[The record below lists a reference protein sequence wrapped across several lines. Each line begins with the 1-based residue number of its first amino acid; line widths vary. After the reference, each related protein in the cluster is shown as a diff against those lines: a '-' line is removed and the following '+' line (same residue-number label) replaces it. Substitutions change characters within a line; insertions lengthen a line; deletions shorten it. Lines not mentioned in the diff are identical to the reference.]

1 MQLLGKV
8 ALVTGGGVG
17 IGRAI
22 ALKLARRGCNIGV
35 NFSRSKDEAE
45 ATVDEISKLGVKAA
59 VAQANI
65 TQDAIV
71 RGMVRRFVADFG
83 RLDILINNAG
93 INSVI
98 PHQDLEAVKEEDWEK
113 VLLVNLRGPFYA
125 IRAALPAL
133 KASRG
138 VIVNIS
144 AAAATHPI
152 SHSIPFCA
160 AKAGLNNMTVAMAA
174 ALAPE
179 IRVNAVAPGFVETR
193 GWTKR
198 PDLEKIKKEIL
209 ARTLLQRPCLPDD
222 IANAVVDLVENDSMT
237 GQVVTVDAG
246 SGIVR

>member
-22 ALKLARRGCNIGV
+22 ALKLARRGCHVGV
-35 NFSRSKDEAE
+35 NFARSKDEAE
-45 ATVDEISKLGVKAA
+45 SVVQEISKLGVQAV
-59 VAQANI
+59 VAQANV

-71 RGMVRRFVADFG
+71 RGMVRRLVADLG

-113 VLLVNLRGPFYA
+113 VLMVNLRGPFYT

-133 KASRG
+133 KATRG
-138 VIVNIS
+138 AIVNVS
-144 AAAATHPI
+144 AAAGIHGNG
-152 SHSIPFCA
+152 HSLPFCA
-160 AKAGLNNMTVAMAA
+160 AKAGLNVMTVALAR
-174 ALAPE
+174 ALAPD

-193 GWTKR
+193 AWTKQ
-198 PDLEKIKKEIL
+198 PDFESVKRDII
-209 ARTLLQRPCLPDD
+209 ARTPLRRPCLADD

-237 GQVVTVDAG
+237 GQVITVDGGLSFA
-246 SGIVR
+246 R